1 MTILAL
7 ETSTPHAS
15 VAVWRDGA
23 VAREWSFQS
32 DRSHNSLI
40 FAPLA
45 EALDLAE
52 PDLIAVGT
60 GPGSYA
66 GVRVALSAALALALA
81 KNVPLLGWPS
91 LTAFDLPG
99 GTGLVIGDARRG
111 GYFVAEITAGRLA
124 APPVIVDAEGLAAR
138 TREAPVWTFDERPPV
153 EHAARATPS
162 AACLARRVAALP
174 EDERA
179 ALAATTPEPLYLR
192 APFITSPR
200 VGGRRSEVSGRR
212 SAVGGQRSEVGNR

>member
-1 MTILAL
+1 MMAAADTLMTILAL

-15 VAVWRDGA
+15 LAVWRDGA
-23 VAREWSFQS
+23 VLREWSFQS
-32 DRSHNSLI
+32 DRAHNSLL

-45 EALDLAE
+45 EALSLAP

-66 GVRVALSAALALALA
+66 GVRVAISAALGLSLATA
-81 KNVPLLGWPS
+81 VPLLGWPS

-99 GTGLVIGDARRG
+99 DGLVVGDARRG
-111 GYFVAEITAGRLA
+111 GYFIAEITAGRLDGA
-124 APPVIVDAEGLAAR
+124 PVIVDAVELARR
-138 TREAPVWTFDERPPV
+138 TQGMKVWTLDPV
-153 EHAARATPS
+153 ACVPEAVRVSPS
-162 AACLARRVAALP
+162 ASWLARRVAVVP
-174 EDERA
+174 ERERT

-200 VGGRRSEVSGRR
+200 PPTTRP
-212 SAVGGQRSEVGNR
+212 